1 MHVWWAK
8 QEEYAD
14 EIDSIEEAAYEAEAK
29 AAKTSVGDAVDG
41 NGNEDGNDEATG
53 EEKAGDEAGAAAAAA
68 AADDGAPEKKPLT
81 PEARL
86 EKAKKEA
93 TMALNKERKER

>member
-1 MHVWWAK
+1 MHVWWTK

-14 EIDSIEEAAYEAEAK
+14 EIDAIEEAASEAEAK
-29 AAKTSVGDAVDG
+29 AAKSSVRDAIDE
-41 NGNEDGNDEATG
+41 NGNEEAGDDEAT
-53 EEKAGDEAGAAAAAA
+53 DHGAA
-68 AADDGAPEKKPLT
+68 EKKPLT

-86 EKAKKEA
+86 QKAKKEA